1 LFHDKNMEKLA
12 LMERLEEVVSSIF
25 DTGQLTEVNKL
36 IASLTITQNVKSTLF
51 GIGIVLF
58 VAGVIINFYYVS
70 SLKKGFLMATR
81 MITILNV

>member
-1 LFHDKNMEKLA
+1 MEKLA